1 MSEKILPNFLEDLF
15 CVGDLVATLG
25 DEAALIV
32 DKKKLPLIPEAMY
45 RLCFCESG
53 YVDKRWIFAD
63 NFTFLE

>member
-1 MSEKILPNFLEDLF
+1 MNEEILPNFLESF
-15 CVGDLVATLG
+15 FGVGDLVILG

-45 RLCFCESG
+45 RLYFCESD
-53 YVDKRWIFAD
+53 YVDERWIFAD